1 MANMPNL
8 ILECH
13 FCSTR
18 FQSLTQNLGHIFNLP
33 QPYENAWLFDRFQCV
48 LGRKSGKSI
57 YDIDFSCWSG
67 GSTRMTL
74 TNVSCSGC
82 GTPCGLKIVTITIPF
97 SLFFSFFPL
106 RWSTSSLR
114 RGQYIL

>member
-8 ILECH
+8 VLECH

-18 FQSLTQNLGHIFNLP
+18 FQSLTQNLGNIFNLP
-33 QPYENAWLFDRFQCV
+33 QPYENAWLFDRASNVYWEEGVENPFTTLISVAGQE
-48 LGRKSGKSI
+48 
-57 YDIDFSCWSG
+57 
-67 GSTRMTL
+67 GSTQMTL

-82 GTPCGLKIVTITIPF
+82 GTPCGLKIVAVGLHP
-97 SLFFSFFPL
+97 LF
-106 RWSTSSLR
+106 R